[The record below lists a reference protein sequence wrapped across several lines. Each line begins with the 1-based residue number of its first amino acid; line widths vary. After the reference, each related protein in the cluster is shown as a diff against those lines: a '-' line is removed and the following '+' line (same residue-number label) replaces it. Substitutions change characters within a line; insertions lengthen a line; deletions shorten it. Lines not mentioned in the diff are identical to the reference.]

1 MGVRQILPHH
11 WDSASNLD
19 IPVNRISGPEQF
31 PDCHPG
37 PSAHESA

>member
-19 IPVNRISGPEQF
+19 VFAAGGF
-31 PDCHPG
+31 FAHA
-37 PSAHESA
+37 SASSIAR